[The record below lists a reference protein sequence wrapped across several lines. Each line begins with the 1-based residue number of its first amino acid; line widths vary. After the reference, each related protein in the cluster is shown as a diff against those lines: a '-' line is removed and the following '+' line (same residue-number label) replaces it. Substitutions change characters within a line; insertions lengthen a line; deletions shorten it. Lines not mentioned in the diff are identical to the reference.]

1 MEKGCLS
8 VLLADKQ
15 PFLMNMSCVFSMNKY
30 CIFHAIS
37 HRGRILFAYLS
48 KLCKKNFAD
57 IKKNINFAP
66 KF

>member
-15 PFLMNMSCVFSMNKY
+15 PFLMNKS